1 MLEVRD
7 LRKRFGGLAALDGAS
22 LDVAKGEIVAL
33 IGPNGAGKTTLFAS
47 ISGFVRP
54 DTGSVRFDG
63 TDVTR
68 LPPHLVC
75 ARGLA
80 RTFQI
85 VQPFEK
91 LSVRENIAVGAHLR
105 RPARRDALAHADVVA
120 RQVGLERRLDQPA
133 ASLTVAA
140 RKRLELAKALAT
152 DPKLLLLDEVMA
164 GLNPAEIEEVVPI
177 IRTIRASGV
186 TVLLTEHVMQA
197 VVSLADR
204 VYVLASGRIIAQ
216 GTTASVTSDPTVI
229 YLDAQQVA
237 TSEAILAKTYRLP
250 ALKRLE

>member
-7 LRKRFGGLAALDGAS
+7 LSKRFGGLAALDGAA
-22 LDVAKGEIVAL
+22 LDVAEGEIVAL

-54 DTGSVRFDG
+54 DTGSVRFGGADIKG
-63 TDVTR
+63 
-68 LPPHLVC
+68 LAPHVIC
-75 ARGLA
+75 VRGLA

-105 RPARRDALAHADVVA
+105 LPARRDALAHAEAVA
-120 RQVGLERRLDQPA
+120 RRVGLAHRLDQPA

-152 DPKLLLLDEVMA
+152 NPKLLLLDEVMA
-164 GLNPAEIEEVVPI
+164 GLNPTEVDEVVAI
-177 IRTIRASGV
+177 IRAIRADGV

-204 VYVLASGRIIAQ
+204 VYVLANGKIIAK
-216 GTTASVTSDPTVI
+216 GTTASVTSDPIVI
-229 YLDAQQVA
+229 EAYLGRGAAERLRNRQ
-237 TSEAILAKTYRLP
+237 EAHHAS
-250 ALKRLE
+250 

>member
-7 LRKRFGGLAALDGAS
+7 LSKRFGGLAALDGAA
-22 LDVAKGEIVAL
+22 LDVAEGEIVAL

-54 DTGSVRFDG
+54 DTGSVRFGGADIKG
-63 TDVTR
+63 
-68 LPPHLVC
+68 LAPHVIC
-75 ARGLA
+75 VRGLA

-105 RPARRDALAHADVVA
+105 LPARRDALAHAEAVA
-120 RQVGLERRLDQPA
+120 RRVGLAHRLDQPA

-152 DPKLLLLDEVMA
+152 NPKLLLLDEVMA
-164 GLNPAEIEEVVPI
+164 GLNPTEVDEVVAI
-177 IRTIRASGV
+177 IRAIRADGV

-204 VYVLASGRIIAQ
+204 VYVLANGRIIAK
-216 GTTASVTSDPTVI
+216 GTTASVTSDPIVI
-229 YLDAQQVA
+229 EAYLGRGAAERLRNRQ
-237 TSEAILAKTYRLP
+237 EAHHAS
-250 ALKRLE
+250 

>member
-7 LRKRFGGLAALDGAS
+7 LRKRFGGLSAVDGAS
-22 LDVAKGEIVAL
+22 LDVAEGEIVAL

-54 DTGSVRFDG
+54 DAGAVRFLGADIAG
-63 TDVTR
+63 VA
-68 LPPHLVC
+68 PHLIC

-91 LSVRENIAVGAHLR
+91 LSVRENIAVGAHLH
-105 RPARRDALAHADVVA
+105 RPARREALAHAEAVA
-120 RQVGLERRLDQPA
+120 CRVGLERRLDQPA

-164 GLNPAEIEEVVPI
+164 GLNPTEVDEVVAV
-177 IRTIRASGV
+177 IRAIRADGV

-197 VVSLADR
+197 VVSLAER
-204 VYVLASGRIIAQ
+204 VYVLANGRIIAQ
-216 GTTASVTSDPTVI
+216 GTTTSVTSDAAVI
-229 YLDAQQVA
+229 EAYLGRGAA
-237 TSEAILAKTYRLP
+237 ERLRSRREVRHAP
-250 ALKRLE
+250 

>member
-1 MLEVRD
+1 MLEARD
-7 LRKRFGGLAALDGAS
+7 LSKRFGGLAALDGAS
-22 LDVAKGEIVAL
+22 LDVAEGEIVAL

-47 ISGFVRP
+47 LSGFVRP
-54 DTGSVRFDG
+54 DTGTVRFAGADIKG
-63 TDVTR
+63 
-68 LPPHLVC
+68 LAPHLIC

-105 RPARRDALAHADVVA
+105 RPARRDALAHAEAVA
-120 RQVGLERRLDQPA
+120 RRVGLEPRLDQPA

-164 GLNPAEIEEVVPI
+164 GLNPTEVDEVVAI
-177 IRTIRASGV
+177 IRAIRADGV

-204 VYVLASGRIIAQ
+204 VYVLANGRIIAQ
-216 GTTASVTSDPTVI
+216 GTTASVTSDPAVI
-229 YLDAQQVA
+229 EAYLGRGAAERLKDRQ
-237 TSEAILAKTYRLP
+237 EAHHAS
-250 ALKRLE
+250 

>member
-22 LDVAKGEIVAL
+22 LDVATGEIVAL

-54 DTGSVRFDG
+54 DTGSVRFEGADIS
-63 TDVTR
+63 R
-68 LPPHLVC
+68 LAPHLVC
-75 ARGLA
+75 SRGLA

-105 RPARRDALAHADVVA
+105 RPVRKDALAHAEAVA
-120 RQVGLERRLDQPA
+120 RRVGLERRLDQPA

-164 GLNPAEIEEVVPI
+164 GLNPAEVEEVVPI
-177 IRTIRASGV
+177 IRAIRADGV

-216 GTTASVTSDPTVI
+216 GTTASVTSDATVI
-229 YLDAQQVA
+229 EAYLGRGAAERLRNRQ
-237 TSEAILAKTYRLP
+237 EAHHAS
-250 ALKRLE
+250 